1 MHRQTNMEIQQDH
14 LKQLVEQRTEL
25 GEQMQ
30 KLNESSTETRNLFLK
45 VQGAIE
51 YLESVGTKLPEAVAE
66 EAPEVSETEVVES
79 PAE

>member
-1 MHRQTNMEIQQDH
+1 MEIQQDH
-14 LKQLVEQRTEL
+14 LKQLIEQRTEL
-25 GEQMQ
+25 GEQLQ
-30 KLNESSTETRNLFLK
+30 KLNESSSETKNLFLK

-51 YLESVGTKLPEAVAE
+51 YLEGVGTKLPEAVVE